1 MIYLDNAAYT
11 RPLQHLK
18 PIINKYFDTLA
29 NHQSTHQLG
38 VYNQQLIDHAKEQV
52 ASAIHCEPD
61 EVFFTRNATDGNRL
75 MVDCDYTIKTISPY
89 EHGGLS
95 SCINLH
101 ISPLPD
107 LHMFVNNETGKVF
120 SKKTLYC
127 CYGSDITSA
136 IGNVDVDVADI
147 GLLAAVGDSIKFG
160 GIGGGFLY
168 VYKPR
173 QNVDILSH
181 RGTENILNV
190 ICMGEAIEYATKNI
204 DRKNEHCQML
214 KDTLL
219 DGLTKNHV
227 DFVCNSGSDCI
238 PSIVSL
244 TFNGISNEGLAA
256 YLDSQ
261 DILISTG
268 AACQSGSL
276 EPSRV
281 LKAFGLT
288 NEQALSTVRISTC
301 LDNTVEEI
309 NHTIDKITDY
319 INMVK

>member
-75 MVDCDYTIKTISPY
+75 MVDCDYSIRTISSY

-95 SCINLH
+95 SYRKLGVNT
-101 ISPLPD
+101 LPD
-107 LHMFVNNETGKVF
+107 LHMLVNNETGKVF
-120 SKKTLYC
+120 NIDSI
-127 CYGSDITSA
+127 GSDITSA
-136 IGNVDVDVADI
+136 IGNIDIDVAKLV
-147 GLLAAVGDSIKFG
+147 LLYAVGDSIKFG

-168 VYKPR
+168 CYKP
-173 QNVDILSH
+173 QQDEKMLAH

-190 ICMGEAIEYATKNI
+190 VCMGEAIEYATKNI

-227 DFVCNSGSDCI
+227 NFVCNSGSDCI

-288 NEQALSTVRISTC
+288 DEQALSTVRISTC

-309 NHTIDKITDY
+309 NHTVDKITDY

>member
-75 MVDCDYTIKTISPY
+75 MVDCDYSIRTISPY

-95 SCINLH
+95 SYRKLGVNTFPNLH
-101 ISPLPD
+101 ML
-107 LHMFVNNETGKVF
+107 VNNETGKIFDVYAF
-120 SKKTLYC
+120 
-127 CYGSDITSA
+127 GSDITSA
-136 IGNVDVDVADI
+136 IGNIDVN
-147 GLLAAVGDSIKFG
+147 LEKLALIYAVGDSIKFG

-173 QNVDILSH
+173 QNVDRLSH

-204 DRKNEHCQML
+204 DRKNKHCQML

-219 DGLTKNHV
+219 DSLTKNHI
-227 DFVCNSGSDCI
+227 DFVCNSGSDCV

-244 TFNGISNEGLAA
+244 TFNGVSNEGLAA

-288 NEQALSTVRISTC
+288 DEQALSTVRISTC

-309 NHTIDKITDY
+309 NYTVDKITDY